1 MLLHCLPQATI
12 KSLILLVDDHITP
25 LVAIIVVMVVDELIL
40 DDLAEVVISIH
51 SIIFNQIF
59 NALYAKFVIVMA
71 TVQYSAGIEW
81 VQNFNSGRAFCDDG
95 Y

>member
-1 MLLHCLPQATI
+1 MD
-12 KSLILLVDDHITP
+12 VHITP
-25 LVAIIVVMVVDELIL
+25 LVAIIVVMAVDELVL

-51 SIIFNQIF
+51 NIIFSQIF

-81 VQNFNSGRAFCDDG
+81 VQNFNSGRAFYDDG